1 MPWKPTPWLAALLT
15 VLAAPLGFLYIAR
28 PRWALGYFA
37 VMAALSLIGFF
48 HVFGGTLAVVRALAG
63 IPIAIAGAMIAYRNA
78 RQAPERDRPWY
89 SRWSGLLGIFAAF
102 TFIFSVISVFLYEP
116 FTAPSTSMAPAL
128 RPGANFIV
136 QKLGYGHFSTMGF
149 QLGRRPI
156 SAAIKR
162 GDVLAFDFPVDPA
175 QTYLKRVVGLP
186 GDQVVYRDKQLFVN
200 GRDSRLQRLEDYL
213 DPEAPL
219 FFQRYRNRLD
229 DTEFDTLQL
238 ENRPSIVAAP
248 KEFEF
253 REQCSYS
260 ADGFSCTVPA
270 GNYFVMGD
278 NRDNS
283 YDSRYW
289 GFVRAELIIGKVVK
303 IVQ

>member
-1 MPWKPTPWLAALLT
+1 MPWKPTPWLAALLNL
-15 VLAAPLGFLYIAR
+15 LAAPLGFLYIAR

-37 VMAALSLIGFF
+37 VMAVLSLIGFF
-48 HVFGGTLAVVRALAG
+48 HVFGGTLDVVHALAG

-102 TFIFSVISVFLYEP
+102 TFIILVIRVFLYEP
-116 FTAPSTSMAPAL
+116 FRAPSTSMAPTL
-128 RPGANFIV
+128 RPGANLIV
-136 QKLGYGHFSTMGF
+136 QKFGFGHFSTMGF
-149 QLGRRPI
+149 RLGQQPI
-156 SAAIKR
+156 SAPVKR
-162 GDVLAFDFPVDPA
+162 GDILAFDFPVDPA
-175 QTYLKRVVGLP
+175 QTFLKRVVGLP
-186 GDQVVYRDKQLFVN
+186 GDQVVYRDKQVFVN
-200 GRDSRLQRLEDYL
+200 GRDSRLQRLGDYF
-213 DPEAPL
+213 DPETPQS
-219 FFQRYRNRLD
+219 FQRYRNRLD

-238 ENRPSIVAAP
+238 EHRPSIAAAP

-303 IVQ
+303 IIQ